1 MKDMM
6 PSEYENNNDVSLL
19 EYKVYPAFSFFFF
32 NRIKKNT

>member
-6 PSEYENNNDVSLL
+6 PLKYENNNDVSLL
-19 EYKVYPAFSFFFF
+19 AYKVYPAFSFF